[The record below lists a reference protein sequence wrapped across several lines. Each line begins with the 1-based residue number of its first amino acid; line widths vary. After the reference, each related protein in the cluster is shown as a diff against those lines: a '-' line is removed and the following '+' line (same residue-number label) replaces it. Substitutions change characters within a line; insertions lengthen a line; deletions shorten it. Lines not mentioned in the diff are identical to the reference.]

1 MHIDRDNRKL
11 IVRAFQEDA
20 PRGDITARFFSDK
33 KTLATAKIISKQTGV
48 IAGLS
53 VAISCFQYISKKIE
67 VIQYVKDG
75 QTVNKGEILLE
86 LSGPLEKILLAERT
100 ALNFLQHLSGVATAT
115 ASLVRLLQGTSC
127 KLLDTRKTLPGYRQL
142 EKYAV
147 LCGGGTNHRHSLSD
161 MILIKENHL
170 RPLTLEQL
178 QKNILLA
185 RQKTKAKIEIEAENL
200 EQVKEFLKLPIDIIM
215 LDNMSLPQLRKA
227 VALRKKTNPSIQ
239 LEASGNVSA
248 RTIKA
253 IAKTGVDYISCGA
266 ITHSAEAFDV
276 SLLVDA
282 S

>member
-1 MHIDRDNRKL
+1 MRIDRNNRKL

-20 PRGDITARFFSDK
+20 PRGDLTARFFLK
-33 KTLATAKIISKQTGV
+33 KNCSYSKIISKQTGV

-53 VAISCFQYISKKIE
+53 IAIACFQYISKKIE

-75 QTVNKGEILLE
+75 QAVKKGEILLE

-115 ASLVRLLQGTSC
+115 ANLVRLLQGTSC

-161 MILIKENHL
+161 MVLIKENHL

-178 QKNILLA
+178 QKTLYEPDK
-185 RQKTKAKIEIEAENL
+185 RQKSK
-200 EQVKEFLKLPIDIIM
+200 
-215 LDNMSLPQLRKA
+215 
-227 VALRKKTNPSIQ
+227 
-239 LEASGNVSA
+239 
-248 RTIKA
+248 
-253 IAKTGVDYISCGA
+253 
-266 ITHSAEAFDV
+266 
-276 SLLVDA
+276 
-282 S
+282 